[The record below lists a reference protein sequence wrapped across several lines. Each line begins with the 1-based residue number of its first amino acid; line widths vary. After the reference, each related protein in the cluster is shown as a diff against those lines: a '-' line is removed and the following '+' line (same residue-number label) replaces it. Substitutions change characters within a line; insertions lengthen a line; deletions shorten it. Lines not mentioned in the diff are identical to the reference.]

1 MRLNCSGAKDGDMEA
16 LQQFFSGRGMRV
28 HLAKELGITPGAIS
42 QWAQVPADRVLDVER
57 ITGVSRHRLRP
68 DVFGPAPVSSTQDAA
83 A

>member
-1 MRLNCSGAKDGDMEA
+1 MEA

-42 QWAQVPADRVLDVER
+42 QWAKVPADRVLSVER

-68 DVFGPAPVSSTQDAA
+68 DVFGPELAPTVQEAA